1 MNTRALAVAATILLY
16 VGGCANVEVSPTP
29 RQGPI
34 PEAGGGVPGYQHGGA
49 EGTKFAI
56 GQNSRRSSQYGYL
69 KQTGD
74 EGTLAIRQSNG
85 SVFGVPNARAA
96 SLKLPPYGNSPQDH
110 DRYVRDYFVRLGLPA
125 DQVQA
130 VRTMTLLEASGRT
143 DETTRTIPRATAYYS
158 VLNRSVGDV
167 TVPDSFAWARVN
179 SEGIIVQ
186 QGVYWPALPSNV
198 VADATR
204 LKGLLADPARRRAF
218 ESRTSLD
225 STAATVA
232 IRHASANED
241 QFNAFASLD
250 ITVRV
255 SASAQRATDARN
267 ASESSSGG
275 AAVVRHF
282 DIDGVERFLPQ
293 ESLNLA
299 GKYPARKDVPR

>member
-1 MNTRALAVAATILLY
+1 
-16 VGGCANVEVSPTP
+16 VEVPPPP
-29 RQGPI
+29 RQGLI
-34 PEAGGGVPGYQHGGA
+34 PAGGGGAAGYQHGGA
-49 EGTKFAI
+49 EGAKFAV
-56 GQNSRRSSQYGYL
+56 GQNSRRGLQYGYL

-85 SVFGVPNARAA
+85 SVFGVPSARAA
-96 SLKLPPYGNSPQDH
+96 ALKLPPYGNSPQDH

-125 DQVQA
+125 DQVQS

-143 DETTRTIPRATAYYS
+143 DETTRTIPRVTAYYS

-179 SEGIIVQ
+179 SEGAIVQ
-186 QGVYWPALPSNV
+186 QGVYWPALPANV
-198 VADATR
+198 VGDASK
-204 LKGLLADPARRRAF
+204 LKALLADPAQRRAF
-218 ESRTSLD
+218 ESRTSMD
-225 STAATVA
+225 STAAAIA

-241 QFNAFASLD
+241 QFNAFASID
-250 ITVRV
+250 ITMGV
-255 SASAQRATDARN
+255 SASRQRATDAKN
-267 ASESSSGG
+267 VSESSGGG

-299 GKYPARKDVPR
+299 DKYPARKDASR